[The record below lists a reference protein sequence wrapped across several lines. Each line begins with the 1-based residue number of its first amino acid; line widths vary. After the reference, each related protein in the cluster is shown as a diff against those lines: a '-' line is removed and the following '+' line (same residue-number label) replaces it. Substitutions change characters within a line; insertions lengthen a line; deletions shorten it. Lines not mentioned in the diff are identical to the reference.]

1 MSKMLRNGLLF
12 TLALTTTVRV
22 VSLLEGDPQLT
33 QELRPPVVDIGPL
46 IHPYVA
52 SFEEGARV
60 FEELSR
66 ASQRWGFY
74 YIENHG
80 ISDILIQ
87 NLELQMQEFFSLPL
101 EEKLKVRR
109 REDNSR
115 GYANDEL
122 TKRRLDLKEVYDFGP
137 QAPNSLHNYS
147 VSALRDAAIDG
158 INQWVSSDILPEFQD
173 IIQIYYDASR
183 LLATKLMQSIARFLC
198 CFAEVSY
205 FDNEFHYH
213 SSLFRLNHYPSDT
226 NVLKVGQLTEE
237 LDGEGLGIS
246 RHTDAGALTILWQD
260 PRYFGALEVYSGS
273 KQDNND
279 GEWVP
284 VDPLP
289 GTLTVNN
296 GDMLQVW
303 TNGFF
308 KAAEHRVRAT
318 SHMREQSSES
328 SPTTSANKDIAR
340 LSAAFFLNPNY
351 DTIVRPQLS
360 CHLLPPSAFQGQ
372 KRVLSP
378 ARIRDSPFYKPI
390 RWGDFRIQRFK
401 GDYSDHGEE
410 IQIEHF
416 RVGMDDYPEDVVDPI
431 KF

>member
-1 MSKMLRNGLLF
+1 MLSISVMMRLMA
-12 TLALTTTVRV
+12 TLIVALASI
-22 VSLLEGDPQLT
+22 VSCSAEESSSSID
-33 QELRPPVVDIGPL
+33 RPPVVDVGPL
-46 IHPYVA
+46 LHPYVVTIA
-52 SFEEGARV
+52 EGARV
-60 FEELSR
+60 FEILSQ

-80 ISDILIQ
+80 ISD
-87 NLELQMQEFFSLPL
+87 ELLQGLQDEMKGFFSLPL
-101 EEKLKVRR
+101 EEKLKVKRQ
-109 REDNSR
+109 EDNSR

-122 TKRRLDLKEVYDFGP
+122 TKRKLDLKEVYDFGP
-137 QAPNSLHNYS
+137 DLPHIFHNYS
-147 VSALRDAAIDG
+147 ATARRDAAIDG
-158 INQWVSSDILPEFQD
+158 VNQWVSNDILPHFRSVMD
-173 IIQIYYDASR
+173 RYYEASR
-183 LLATKLMQSIARFLC
+183 VVSTKLMQSIARYLS
-198 CFAEVSY
+198 CFPDVAF
-205 FDNEFHYH
+205 FDSEFDHH
-213 SSLFRLNHYPSDT
+213 SSLFRLNHYPQDT
-226 NVLKVGQLTEE
+226 GVLAAGQNEDDGTES
-237 LDGEGLGIS
+237 LGIS

-303 TNGFF
+303 TNNFF

-318 SHMREQSSES
+318 SHMSEQLQESETPNAS
-328 SPTTSANKDIAR
+328 GIAR
-340 LSAAFFLNPNY
+340 LSVAFFLNPNY
-351 DTIVRPQLS
+351 DTMVTPQLS
-360 CHLLPPSAFQGQ
+360 CHLLPPSSFDGK
-372 KRVLSP
+372 KRIIP
-378 ARIRDSPFYKPI
+378 ANKIRDSPIYHPI

-416 RVGMDDYPEDVVDPI
+416 RVVPGEE
-431 KF
+431 